1 MKSEKLTEYFVKY
14 MNCVASY
21 CNAKAQEP
29 LYIKNNL
36 IHKTWE
42 FQNELIQFEKEI
54 SDEILADNV
63 LFGSYSLLYELSYK
77 IKDEM
82 LGFLRDSSLDINF
95 FDNFSSIYH
104 HFLEVIDH
112 YIQWNSVTEAELMQF
127 GFCKVGVEE
136 IFLIPYYIFSIVP
149 ETFEFVNLYGCAIKK
164 KANPCFF
171 SGINFG
177 MLTIWNYV
185 ERNLVFFKILYVKNF
200 FLQISHTYSVEVIKY
215 SFKGFFYCIYIHVFI
230 KGRVLPPTFWKLS
243 SAGQSSYLINS
254 RSWVRVP

>member
-1 MKSEKLTEYFVKY
+1 MNPETLSEYFVKY
-14 MNCVASY
+14 MNSIVSC
-21 CNAKAQEP
+21 CNTKNQES
-29 LYIKNNL
+29 LYVKNNL

-42 FQNELIQFEKEI
+42 FQNELMQFEKEI

-95 FDNFSSIYH
+95 FDNFSSICH

-112 YIQWNSVTEAELMQF
+112 YIQWKSVREERLMQF

-164 KANPCFF
+164 KRIPVSSQELILGCLPY
-171 SGINFG
+171 GI
-177 MLTIWNYV
+177 MLKEI
-185 ERNLVFFKILYVKNF
+185 
-200 FLQISHTYSVEVIKY
+200 
-215 SFKGFFYCIYIHVFI
+215 
-230 KGRVLPPTFWKLS
+230 
-243 SAGQSSYLINS
+243 
-254 RSWVRVP
+254 

>member
-1 MKSEKLTEYFVKY
+1 MNPETLSEYFVKY
-14 MNCVASY
+14 MNSIVSC
-21 CNAKAQEP
+21 CNTKNQES
-29 LYIKNNL
+29 LYVKNNL

-42 FQNELIQFEKEI
+42 FQNELMQFEKEI

-95 FDNFSSIYH
+95 FDNFSSICH

-112 YIQWNSVTEAELMQF
+112 YIQWKSVTEAELMQF

-164 KANPCFF
+164 KRIPVSSQELILGCLPY
-171 SGINFG
+171 GI
-177 MLTIWNYV
+177 MLKEI
-185 ERNLVFFKILYVKNF
+185 
-200 FLQISHTYSVEVIKY
+200 
-215 SFKGFFYCIYIHVFI
+215 
-230 KGRVLPPTFWKLS
+230 
-243 SAGQSSYLINS
+243 
-254 RSWVRVP
+254 